1 MPSPVRCYQPDEFIG
16 SPAFAAFLRRRDLAC
31 QDADPETFA
40 IVGDERLMANRRRI
54 AAAKKVCAGCP
65 AKLECARFAIED
77 YTDSW
82 MVRGG
87 LTPNER
93 VELRRRARLAG
104 AA

>member
-1 MPSPVRCYQPDEFIG
+1 MPSPVHYYQPAEFTM
-16 SPAFAAFLRRRDLAC
+16 SPAFAAFLKRRDLAC
-31 QDADPETFA
+31 LDVDPTMFELE
-40 IVGDERLMANRRRI
+40 GDERLMTNRRRI
-54 AAAKKVCAGCP
+54 DAAKKVCAGCP
-65 AKLECARFAIED
+65 ARLECARFAIED